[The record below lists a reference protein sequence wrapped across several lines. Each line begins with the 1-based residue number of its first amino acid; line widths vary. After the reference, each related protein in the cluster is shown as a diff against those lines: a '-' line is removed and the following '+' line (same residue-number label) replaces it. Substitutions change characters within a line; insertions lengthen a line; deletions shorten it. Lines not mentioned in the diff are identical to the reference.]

1 MFETIIS
8 IISIIVGIFVCAGNA
23 LIFFIIFRQ
32 IRRVP
37 SVQHDGETLRPIS
50 RAKVWSNEWY
60 YIGSNEIFHYNGNT
74 LISSHPIARITRVE
88 KSSLKINNTYVWDI
102 HIRDNGKYYIFSFRP
117 NNKHF
122 GDWFIQFRQA
132 HPDRVHGKWSRWF

>member
-1 MFETIIS
+1 MFETIV
-8 IISIIVGIFVCAGNA
+8 SIIVGIFVCAGNA
-23 LIFFIIFRQ
+23 
-32 IRRVP
+32 
-37 SVQHDGETLRPIS
+37 
-50 RAKVWSNEWY
+50 
-60 YIGSNEIFHYNGNT
+60 

-132 HPDRVHGKWSRWF
+132 HPDRGHGKWSRCF

>member
-50 RAKVWSNEWY
+50 RAKVWSKD
-60 YIGSNEIFHYNGNT
+60 
-74 LISSHPIARITRVE
+74 R
-88 KSSLKINNTYVWDI
+88 KSV
-102 HIRDNGKYYIFSFRP
+102 
-117 NNKHF
+117 
-122 GDWFIQFRQA
+122 
-132 HPDRVHGKWSRWF
+132 V